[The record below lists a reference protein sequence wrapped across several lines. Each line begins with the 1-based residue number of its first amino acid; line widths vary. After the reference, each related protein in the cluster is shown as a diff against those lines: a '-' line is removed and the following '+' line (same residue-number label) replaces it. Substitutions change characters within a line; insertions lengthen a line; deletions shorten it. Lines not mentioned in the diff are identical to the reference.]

1 MGSHI
6 SQYRGRKRVAHGGNM
21 DGYSTELAFLPNDGI
36 GVVVLTNLDY
46 TGLPG
51 AIAWNVF
58 DRLLGLE
65 QAPWSQRYLQMETKA
80 KESEAEAGVRATR
93 RKRQS
98 HRGRSP
104 AG

>member
-1 MGSHI
+1 
-6 SQYRGRKRVAHGGNM
+6 M